1 MRFERRRSRWLGI
14 VAAAVVTLLV
24 ATGCT
29 TQMID
34 ETVIASDA
42 MQGRDNLTPGS
53 VSTQNY
59 LIYRL
64 KSMAVGLDGAK
75 AGDDAFKQSWA
86 GGTNILAKIPGTDL
100 ANEYVI
106 VGAHYDHLGSSC
118 RTASSADTICNGATD
133 NGAGVAAVLGLAG
146 MIKDHGAPRR
156 SVILAAWDREE
167 DDLGGSKWYVDHP
180 LVPLAQTVAYVNF
193 DIQGANL
200 LPSLQNH
207 SFAVGAETGGS
218 TLTSLVGSSIA
229 GTPLQTKLVSAI
241 FGQGRSDYVNF
252 TNVSIPNVFF
262 SDSTGPCYHTAQDEV
277 TVVDFWKLDQQ
288 TRIGYQVVTGLANA
302 KGTPTFSGTNPLA
315 TFGDA
320 QSLQSVIHAALGDL
334 DRFTAAQQAQLL
346 KFRDDVDAIV
356 AAGPGAFD
364 DTDVATLI
372 VGAATAVSILT
383 TGTCDGFVSKH

>member
-1 MRFERRRSRWLGI
+1 MRFGSRSRSLRVVG
-14 VAAAVVTLLV
+14 AAVVTLLV
-24 ATGCT
+24 AAGCT
-29 TQMID
+29 TQMVD

-42 MQGRDNLTPGS
+42 MQGRNNLTEGS
-53 VSTQNY
+53 VNAQNY

-64 KSMAVGLDGAK
+64 KSMAVGLDATK
-75 AGDDAFKQSWA
+75 TGDDAFKQSWA

-100 ANEYVI
+100 ANEYVV

-118 RTASSADTICNGATD
+118 RTAVPADTICNGATD
-133 NGAGVAAVLGLAG
+133 NGAGVAAMLGLAG

-156 SVILAAWDREE
+156 TVILAAWDREE

-200 LPSLQNH
+200 LPSLQNN

-218 TLTSLVGSSIA
+218 TLASLVQSSIA
-229 GTPLQTKLVSAI
+229 TTPLQTKLVSAI

-252 TNVSIPNVFF
+252 TGVQVPNVFF

-277 TVVDFWKLDQQ
+277 KVVDFWKLDQQ
-288 TRIGYQVVTGLANA
+288 TRIAYKVVTGLANA
-302 KGTPTFSGTNPLA
+302 AGRPTFSGTNPLA
-315 TFGDA
+315 TFADA
-320 QSLQSVIHAALGDL
+320 QSLQSVSHAAVTDL
-334 DRFTAAQQAQLL
+334 SRFTAAQQTQLL

-356 AAGPGAFD
+356 AAGAGAFD

-372 VGAATAVSILT
+372 GGAATAVNILT
-383 TGTCDGFVSKH
+383 TGACDGFISQH